1 MFLINFSTSSLSH
14 NAHYDVAVILLSSF
28 QMLFQST
35 TEKMVSDR
43 NGIRLSPYSFWP
55 EAQKV
60 LMAQPV
66 LEMSELIRFTKPCI
80 KWSVQISVAVRQS
93 FNKNKALL
101 HKEESHLTLRMTSMP
116 PSLIWRCPWERWAS
130 LLTYQKKDLATWLLL
145 TWMHPFVLSV
155 TVLTVFLVGLLLT

>member
-14 NAHYDVAVILLSSF
+14 NAHYEVAVILLSSF

-43 NGIRLSPYSFWP
+43 NDIRLSPYSFWP
-55 EAQKV
+55 EAQEV

-80 KWSVQISVAVRQS
+80 K
-93 FNKNKALL
+93 
-101 HKEESHLTLRMTSMP
+101 
-116 PSLIWRCPWERWAS
+116 
-130 LLTYQKKDLATWLLL
+130 
-145 TWMHPFVLSV
+145 
-155 TVLTVFLVGLLLT
+155 